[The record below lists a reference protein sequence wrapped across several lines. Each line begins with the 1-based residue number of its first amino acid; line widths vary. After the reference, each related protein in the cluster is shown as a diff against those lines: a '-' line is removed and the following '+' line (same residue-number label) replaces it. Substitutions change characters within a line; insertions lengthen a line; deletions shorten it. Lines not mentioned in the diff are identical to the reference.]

1 MSVVRRG
8 PTAPLA
14 AVLSVLAFPALSQ
27 PAATAASQGAF
38 TGPITI
44 KDVKVQFF
52 FEKSATFSEN
62 IADFPAPIV
71 NAQRG
76 EGAPEPAS
84 GVLVTMEVVGP
95 KGGQSNDKIALH
107 MAQVNI
113 TRKYKSGPRLEQR
126 VFGGFRFNDKGSS
139 YKAFMIDAA
148 TCAPLEI
155 EAKLGRSRK
164 FVKVDFECTP
174 ELASQ

>member
-84 GVLVTMEVVGP
+84 GVREVRRHRRAARRLRRPFPALGVDDRRGKVG
-95 KGGQSNDKIALH
+95 D
-107 MAQVNI
+107 
-113 TRKYKSGPRLEQR
+113 TRRRSRSR
-126 VFGGFRFNDKGSS
+126 RNW
-139 YKAFMIDAA
+139 
-148 TCAPLEI
+148 TCA
-155 EAKLGRSRK
+155 R
-164 FVKVDFECTP
+164 
-174 ELASQ
+174 